1 MKHRLTGLIP
11 ATYTPLSACGDI
23 DLEAVRPLTE
33 RLIAD
38 GVDGLYVCGS
48 TGEGV
53 SLRLDERIAVTEA
66 FIAAAAGRVPV
77 IVHVGHNSLAEACR
91 LAEHAAGAR
100 AAATS
105 AMPPTYFRIGD
116 ARVVADCCVE
126 MAAAAADLPFY
137 YYHIPVMSGV
147 AIDVPALLAE
157 AGRRIPNFA
166 GVKYTAN
173 TIHEY
178 LECVAFDGGRFDMLF
193 GYDELLLPAL
203 AVGARG
209 AVGSTFN
216 IAAPLYRR
224 IMEAFAA
231 GRIDEARAEQLR
243 SVQMIRV
250 LMKRPFHPAM
260 KAVLGMLGTP
270 CGDCRLPLPK
280 LSAADTR
287 ALEEELRQIGF
298 FEWAR
303 PAASAEPHLAV
314 R

>member
-1 MKHRLTGLIP
+1 MKNRFRGLIP
-11 ATYTPLSACGDI
+11 ATYTPLTSKGEV
-23 DLEAVRPLTE
+23 DLDAIRPLVE
-33 RLIAD
+33 RLLAD

-53 SLRLDERIAVTEA
+53 SLRVDERKAVTEA
-66 FIAAAAGRVPV
+66 FSAAVNERVPV
-77 IVHVGHNSLAEACR
+77 IVHVGHNSLTEACH
-91 LAEHAAGAR
+91 LAAHAATVG

-116 ARVVADCCVE
+116 VRIVADCCAE
-126 MAAAAADLPFY
+126 IAAAAPGLPFY
-137 YYHIPVMSGV
+137 YYHIPIMSGV
-147 AIDVPALLAE
+147 ALDVVSLLGQVAD
-157 AGRRIPNFA
+157 RIPNFD

-178 LECVAFDGGRFDMLF
+178 QECVAFDGGRFDMLY

-224 IMEAFAA
+224 VMQAFDA
-231 GRIDEARAEQLR
+231 GRLGEAREEQLR
-243 SVQMIRV
+243 AIRMIRV
-250 LMKRPFHPAM
+250 VMKWPFHPAM
-260 KAVLGMLGTP
+260 KAVLEMLETP
-270 CGDCRLPLPK
+270 CGPCRLPLPT
-280 LSAADTR
+280 LTAADTL
-287 ALEEELRQIGF
+287 ALGEELRQIGF

-303 PAASAEPHLAV
+303 PTPPMAK